1 MKTGRQHDRK
11 WGDQLGG
18 SGCNVREA
26 GDDGGLDQDGIQRE
40 GGIRGVSG
48 RWLSDG
54 DAIL

>member
-26 GDDGGLDQDGIQRE
+26 GDDGGLDQEGIQRE